1 MKKLID
7 IPDEIVK
14 ELKLIAVKN
23 DTDLKN
29 YIQDLILR
37 QYDFTKKTEM
47 AIAGIN
53 DGQAMRFIWNYLS
66 STYNGLKDTTFEVDE
81 FKFQDETDF
90 FKYVIY
96 VCESAVDSLKNN
108 QEDETA

>member
-14 ELKLIAVKN
+14 ELKIIAVKN
-23 DTDLKN
+23 DSDLKN

-37 QYDFTKKTEM
+37 QYEFTKKTEM
-47 AIAGIN
+47 AIEGIQ

-66 STYNGLKDTTFEVDE
+66 NTYQGLKDQTFSVDE
-81 FKFQDETDF
+81 CKFKDETDF
-90 FKYVIY
+90 FETVKF
-96 VCESAVDSLKNN
+96 VCESAIESIKNSK
-108 QEDETA
+108 EDEAA